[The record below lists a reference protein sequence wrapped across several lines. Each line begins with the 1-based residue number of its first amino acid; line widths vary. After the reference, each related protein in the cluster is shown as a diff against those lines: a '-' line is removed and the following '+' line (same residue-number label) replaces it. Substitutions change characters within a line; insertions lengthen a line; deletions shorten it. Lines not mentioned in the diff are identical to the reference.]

1 MLVLSLISCLVFL
14 IKEIDE
20 YFDISINMD
29 LIILHL
35 LIMEPNST
43 SDMAVQLEQYCMD
56 TLLPNLNVDPVASS
70 TGYHEPMS
78 QYWRD
83 YLRKLRG
90 SKVFIYDTETAQL
103 VFVSDSIQYIADHV
117 GIHRSTIVRYTTTA
131 ELYLN
136 RFLISYDPITE
147 MDNSESMT
155 LDQFRAFFKSEI

>member
-1 MLVLSLISCLVFL
+1 
-14 IKEIDE
+14 
-20 YFDISINMD
+20 MD